1 MTVVLR
7 LPAIKQALL
16 KTDLVQLIEDGF
28 ISYSQG
34 KVVVP
39 PVGEMLFDDPPG
51 EVHLKYGFLRED
63 DYYVVKIASGFYEN
77 VKLGLPTSN
86 GVVLVFSQQTGSLEC
101 VLLDEGHLTNIRTA
115 VAGAVVARC
124 LAPSQVD
131 RIGIV
136 GAGIQG
142 QAQLRQ
148 LRAVTDCNTVMV
160 WGMTQQELDTYVETM
175 AAEGFEVEG
184 TRDAADIAGS
194 CNLIVTATPSHEPL
208 LRAADIQPGTHI
220 TAVGSDAPEKIELDP
235 EILAKA
241 DVVVADSL
249 FQSQSRGEIHRS
261 VKAGFFAREH
271 IVELGAVL
279 QDKALG
285 RTSDDQITVA
295 DLTGVAVQD
304 IQIAKAVLEGCEEYR
319 LSKSRLSER

>member
-261 VKAGFFAREH
+261 VKAGFLAREH